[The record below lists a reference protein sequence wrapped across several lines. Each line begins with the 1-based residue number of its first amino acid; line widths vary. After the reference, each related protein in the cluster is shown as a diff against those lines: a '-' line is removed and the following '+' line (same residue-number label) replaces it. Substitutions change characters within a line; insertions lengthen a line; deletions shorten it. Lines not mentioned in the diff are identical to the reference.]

1 MMYTEELTKREVE
14 ILKGIYD
21 EQSTPE
27 IAKGLRISENTE
39 EFHRKNLMSK
49 IGAKNSIWLIK
60 YYLKRFPPGNK
71 NDNDEV
77 DE

>member
-1 MMYTEELTKREVE
+1 MNQIDKLTKREVE

-27 IAKGLRISENTE
+27 IAKGLRISKNTV

-49 IGAKNSIWLIK
+49 IGAKNVIGLIK
-60 YYLKRFPPGNK
+60 YYLNRFAPPQNN
-71 NDNDEV
+71 NDLEK
-77 DE
+77 